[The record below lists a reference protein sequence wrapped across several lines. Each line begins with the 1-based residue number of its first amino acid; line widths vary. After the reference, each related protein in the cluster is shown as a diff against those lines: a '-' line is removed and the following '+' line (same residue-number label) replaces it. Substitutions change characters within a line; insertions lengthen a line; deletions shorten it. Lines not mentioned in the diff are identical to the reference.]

1 MILMEKEDFERLNS
15 LSEKAMIEIATPDE
29 IKELQRLLTIWNELT
44 EYNLI
49 QGFCWPNSKGL

>member
-1 MILMEKEDFERLNS
+1 MEKEDFERLNS